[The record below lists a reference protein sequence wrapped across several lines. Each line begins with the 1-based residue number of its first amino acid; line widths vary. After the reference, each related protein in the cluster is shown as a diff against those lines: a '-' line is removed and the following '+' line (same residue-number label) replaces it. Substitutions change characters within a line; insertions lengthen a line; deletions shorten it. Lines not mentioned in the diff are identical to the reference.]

1 MHEKRF
7 NADHAHRLDYPERL
21 TWLPPLD
28 VVRDLAVKTGDVT
41 VDIGAGTGYF
51 ALPLAQAVGASGR
64 VIAVDAQEKMLEHLQ
79 KKIASQRIAN
89 IELVCAEADRTT
101 LPAATA
107 DLVFLAN
114 VWHEIPDRKAALA
127 EARRIAKARGRIA
140 ILDWRPDV
148 EPENGPPLDHRLTPS
163 SAIAELA
170 DAGFHAATQ
179 SNIGRYS
186 WLVQAVAES

>member
-1 MHEKRF
+1 MHEKCF
-7 NADHAHRLDYPERL
+7 NADQAHRLDHPERL

-28 VVRDLAVKTGDVT
+28 VIRALAVNAGDVA

-64 VIAVDAQEKMLEHLQ
+64 VIAVDSQGKMLEHLQ
-79 KKIASQRIAN
+79 KKIASSELSN
-89 IELVCAEADRTT
+89 VELVCAEADRTT

-107 DLVFLAN
+107 DLVLLAN
-114 VWHEIPDRKAALA
+114 VWHEIPDRTAALA
-127 EARRIAKARGRIA
+127 EVRRIAKAGGRIA

-148 EPENGPPLDHRLTPS
+148 KPENGPPLDHRLTPS

-179 SNIGRYS
+179 SNVGRYS
-186 WLVQAVAES
+186 WLVQAVVEI

>member
-7 NADHAHRLDYPERL
+7 NADHAHRLDHPERL

-28 VVRDLAVKTGDVT
+28 VIQALAVNPGDVA

-64 VIAVDAQEKMLEHLQ
+64 VIAVDAQDKMLEHLQ
-79 KKIASQRIAN
+79 NKIASTAVSN
-89 IELVCAEADRTT
+89 IELVCAEADQTT

-107 DLVFLAN
+107 DLVFLSN
-114 VWHEIPDRKAALA
+114 VWHELPDRTAALA
-127 EARRIAKARGRIA
+127 EARRITKARGRIA

-179 SNIGRYS
+179 SNVGKYS
-186 WLVQAVAES
+186 WLVQAVAEI